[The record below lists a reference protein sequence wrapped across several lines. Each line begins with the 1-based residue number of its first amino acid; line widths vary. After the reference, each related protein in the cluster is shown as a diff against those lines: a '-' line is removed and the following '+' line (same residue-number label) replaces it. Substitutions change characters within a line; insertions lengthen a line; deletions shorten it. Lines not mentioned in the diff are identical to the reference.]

1 MLKDS
6 PPILPPSQALSSLA
20 EAAYESAD
28 IPRNSNDEEPP
39 TYALSSS
46 FAIILEKLIL
56 TADRWAGAL
65 TCMWEAVCSS
75 L

>member
-1 MLKDS
+1 MWATLHS
-6 PPILPPSQALSSLA
+6 LPPSQALSSLA

-28 IPRNSNDEEPP
+28 LPPNSEDEEPA

-56 TADRWAGAL
+56 TADR
-65 TCMWEAVCSS
+65 
-75 L
+75 